1 MFNRKGVP
9 PCGRGVLV
17 VGPRNAKKKER
28 LALAT
33 IQRRNM
39 SIRLF
44 VRPTCLVIV
53 EHVISRS
60 MISHREW

>member
-1 MFNRKGVP
+1 M
-9 PCGRGVLV
+9 LV